1 MRRIREV
8 LRLKHELRRSPREIA
23 RSLGIAN
30 STVSDYARRASA
42 AGLSWPL
49 PEGLDDAALEA
60 ALFPPPP
67 SRVCRPEPDWDRVH
81 RELQRQKGVTLELL
95 WLEYRWRSGLCGG
108 RVGLSCWGV
117 TGRHIGATQSHSVRV
132 RSGTPVVACRPSTG
146 DWGPGWAAS
155 QSAMALAFKDL
166 LRVYGGERLE
176 AACHRALRIGTL
188 TYRSVTSILA
198 TGRDQAAAEQYELSL
213 RGRPANIRG
222 PEYYAPT
229 PRNGKES

>member
-1 MRRIREV
+1 MPRKRLSMRRIREV
-8 LRLKHELRRSPREIA
+8 LRLKHELRRSHREIA

-30 STVSDYARRASA
+30 STESDYARRASA

-67 SRVCRPEPDWDRVH
+67 SRVRRPEPDWVRVH
-81 RELQRQKGVTLELL
+81 RELQRHKGVTLELL

-132 RSGTPVVACRPSTG
+132 RSELGGVA
-146 DWGPGWAAS
+146 
-155 QSAMALAFKDL
+155 
-166 LRVYGGERLE
+166 E
-176 AACHRALRIGTL
+176 CHG
-188 TYRSVTSILA
+188 
-198 TGRDQAAAEQYELSL
+198 LSL
-213 RGRPANIRG
+213 QGSAAGLRRRTPGGRLPSR
-222 PEYYAPT
+222 APH
-229 PRNGKES
+229 RHADLQVR